1 MSGEGQ
7 PNFGIENEVEHILGE
22 SFPELRELETQVPD
36 AFEMLNS
43 AKGEEGLRGQE
54 LTDYWNNIGA
64 GMGGFYD
71 DIRENGCSS
80 CGSHTPG
87 CCDGCA

>member
-7 PNFGIENEVEHILGE
+7 PRFDIEAERVKYEGL
-22 SFPELRELETQVPD
+22 PEFQELQEQAPD
-36 AFEMLNS
+36 ALEMVTS
-43 AKGEEGLRGQE
+43 TRGEEGLRGQE
-54 LTDYWNNIGA
+54 LADYWDNIGT